1 MMNNGPLL
9 PKRPK
14 HFHDESESGYLFRLF
29 KANHFIPNT
38 IFLREIELT
47 HAQLLNN
54 EISEQALFK
63 ICPWM
68 PSTEIRFINNTNRIL
83 STFNHSWYNKIIQK
97 NNLKYCPLCIQ
108 ESYYHRLEW
117 CVFPLRMCPKHFVIL
132 QEGCQT
138 CNHPLDF
145 YDFIE
150 QRCKFCLSRLK
161 RITFDHIQCE
171 IFSGSQSSL
180 ARSIIYNEKS
190 DIFELHANDYLELV
204 FASFMFLDGCTD
216 FTGFSHETL
225 DIFYNRKSKTKNS
238 LNLAIAF
245 SNVDWMYSKF
255 PNHFFHVLDLF
266 LARNKGVKRYGAFQ
280 SLEKLVKH
288 DCYAELREAF
298 HHYCI
303 QKLETGVIRRDFGVF
318 REVPELL
325 KKRKVI
331 RREEVKIE
339 KGVTYGKMFRLSNN
353 NLVLMNQGT
362 KNEYYVDRITLD
374 KYLEEEKRWITK
386 KEASLILGI
395 HAASIE
401 SLISSNLLQVSL
413 NYSGKSKRLNLNEVN
428 LLIERCSGK
437 FVKPIPLDCINFHD
451 ALIKYSVNNLT
462 IVSLIQFILSGLL
475 TPVRLYSKTTLG
487 DLYFKNG
494 EINECLVV
502 LKKRSQKEQGYF
514 FNDLLKDLKI
524 GEKRLRRVLEER
536 NIQPDFISYLKD
548 GRRRYLYKETTK
560 LRIQEVL
567 LASNSNLVQ
576 LKGGARLT

>member
-1 MMNNGPLL
+1 MMNNGTFL

-14 HFHDESESGYLFRLF
+14 HYHDESESGYLFRLF

-38 IFLREIELT
+38 IFLRDVELT
-47 HAQLLNN
+47 NAQLLNN
-54 EISEQALFK
+54 EISEQALSK
-63 ICPWM
+63 ICPWK
-68 PSTEIRFINNTNRIL
+68 PNAETSFLNNTNRIL
-83 STFNHSWYNKIIQK
+83 STLKHPWYNKIIQK

-117 CVFPLRMCPKHFVIL
+117 FVFPLKMCPKHFVIL

-138 CNHPLDF
+138 CNQPLDF

-150 QRCKFCLSRLK
+150 QRCKFCLTRLK
-161 RITFDHIQCE
+161 QISLDHVQCE
-171 IFSGSQSSL
+171 NFSGSQSSL
-180 ARSIIYNEKS
+180 ARSLIYNEKS
-190 DIFELHANDYLELV
+190 AVFELHANDYLELV
-204 FASFMFLDGCTD
+204 LASFMFLDGCID

-225 DIFYNRKSKTKNS
+225 DIFYNRKNKTKNS

-255 PNHFFHVLDLF
+255 PNNFFHVIDLF
-266 LARNKGVKRYGAFQ
+266 LVKYKGMKIYGAFQ
-280 SLEKLVKH
+280 NFEKLVKQN
-288 DCYAELREAF
+288 CFAELREVF

-339 KGVTYGKMFRLSNN
+339 KGVTYGKMFLLSNN
-353 NLVLMNQGT
+353 NMVLMSQGM
-362 KNEYYVDRITLD
+362 KNDYYVDQTTLD

-401 SLISSNLLQVSL
+401 SLIRSNLLQVSL
-413 NYSGKSKRLNLNEVN
+413 NYSGKSKRLNLDEVN
-428 LLIERCSGK
+428 LIATRCRGQL
-437 FVKPIPLDCINFHD
+437 VKSIPSDYINFHD
-451 ALIKYSVNNLT
+451 ALIKYTIYNLT

-475 TPVRLYSKTTLG
+475 IAVRLSSKVTLR
-487 DLYFKNG
+487 DLYFKS
-494 EINECLVV
+494 NE
-502 LKKRSQKEQGYF
+502 LKKCLIDLKIRNQKEHGYF
-514 FNDLLKDLKI
+514 FSDLLKAFKI
-524 GEKRLRRVLEER
+524 GEKRLRRLLEEH
-536 NIQPDFISYLKD
+536 NIQPDIISHYKD
-548 GRRRYLYKETTK
+548 GRTRYLYKETTK
-560 LRIQEVL
+560 LRIQEAI
-567 LASNSNLVQ
+567 LASNSNAGQ
-576 LKGGARLT
+576 MKARQC